1 MPSIVD
7 LIVEHETAASKTA
20 KALREQIAEL
30 TDRLASVETE
40 LTELAITRRT
50 LLRLTSQTASTT
62 TPDTLASSGPY
73 PQILTVFATA
83 TGGIRAKDV
92 CLAIGSEATPRDV
105 DKMRVR
111 LKRLATHQILTEL
124 EPGLFALAQP
134 DSTTNTNRDQDT

>member
-7 LIVEHETAASKTA
+7 LIVEHETAAAKTA

-30 TDRLASVETE
+30 TDRLAIVETE

-62 TPDTLASSGPY
+62 PDTLVSSGPY

-92 CLAIGSEATPRDV
+92 CLAMYSEATPRDV